1 MLNALLEAQLKG
13 HHYPEEKDAPVD
25 VTVRAVHVAA
35 AGDRLLIS
43 LKVHAVEKK
52 SWFGFGANAT
62 VNVWGKPVL
71 DTKNQILRFT
81 DIVLAVQSKAAYG
94 LLSAAARAATPYLT
108 KAIADSAVVDLKP
121 FAADARKKIASTLGE
136 FRSAQPGVRVDAAVN
151 DLRLTG
157 INFDAKTLRVTAA
170 AGGTVKVAVSKLP
183 RL

>member
-1 MLNALLEAQLKG
+1 MRG
-13 HHYPEEKDAPVD
+13 
-25 VTVRAVHVAA
+25 VHVAA
-35 AGDRLLIS
+35 AGDRLLIT

-81 DIVLAVQSKAAYG
+81 DIVLAVQSQAAYG

-108 KAIADSAVVDLKP
+108 QAIADSAVVDLKP
-121 FAADARKKIASTLGE
+121 FAADARKKIAETLG
-136 FRSAQPGVRVDAAVN
+136 RIPQHPAGRRVDAAVD

-157 INFDAKTLRVTAA
+157 IDFDANTLRVTAA

-183 RL
+183 KI